1 MISNFEVVLRLVLAA
16 VLGGAIGYQREVAE
30 KPAGLRTHLLV
41 SLGSSMVMLISVYP
55 FLEKPGVDVS
65 RIAAQVITGIGF
77 LGAGA
82 IIRQGSIVKGLTT
95 AASLWAVAGI
105 GLAVGIGFYAP
116 SILATVLILLSLTV
130 LKKFEG
136 YLAPEHEKLLITSL
150 DKPGQLGRIG
160 LALGEIGVDIRS
172 IDLDIDERRGLANI
186 TLAVVI
192 PTGINRAKV
201 MEKLTTVDGLTKIGW
216 E

>member
-1 MISNFEVVLRLVLAA
+1 MVSNFEVVLRLILAA

-55 FLEKPGVDVS
+55 FLERPGVDVS

-105 GLAVGIGFYAP
+105 GLAVGIGFYIP

-130 LKKFEG
+130 LKKLEE
-136 YLAPEHEKLLITSL
+136 YLAPEHETLLITSL

-160 LALGEIGVDIRS
+160 LALGEIGVDIRNVN
-172 IDLDIDERRGLANI
+172 LDIDERRGLANI
-186 TLAVVI
+186 ALAVVI
-192 PTGINRAKV
+192 PTGIDRAKV
-201 MEKLTTVDGLTKIGW
+201 MEKLTTVEGLTRIGW